1 MAPRFGSASLEETL
15 LPLVCVENN
24 SNDHNDDDGA
34 PSDTLQTQPNVTP
47 REEEEL
53 VHEGLFSVYLL
64 SSLGETHCIRSWGKH
79 CTGVCVCVCKMGVC
93 LCISTAM
100 CASSL
105 AAAVITSLSD
115 VAIEVEKNLAS
126 YLDQAGKAIEGLRQR
141 PRPLLTGADL

>member
-34 PSDTLQTQPNVTP
+34 PSDTLQTQPDVTP

-79 CTGVCVCVCKMGVC
+79 CTGVCVCKMGVC
-93 LCISTAM
+93 LCMSTAM

-126 YLDQAGKAIEGLRQR
+126 YLDQ
-141 PRPLLTGADL
+141 TGRR